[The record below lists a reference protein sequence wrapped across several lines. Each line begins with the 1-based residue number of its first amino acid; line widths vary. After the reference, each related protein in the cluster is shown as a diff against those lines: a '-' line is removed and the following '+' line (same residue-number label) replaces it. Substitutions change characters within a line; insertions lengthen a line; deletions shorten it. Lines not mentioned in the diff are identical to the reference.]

1 MITDGGEDKWH
12 CHLCVEPGSA
22 APLDLSKHP
31 GALLS
36 VVGCGRFP
44 LKRVER
50 DVTVQVNLE
59 IVGLVSF
66 LFCVLLFYHLP
77 VAPLLL
83 I

>member
-1 MITDGGEDKWH
+1 MVVRTSGTAIFAWSLALQR
-12 CHLCVEPGSA
+12 HLIFRNTLEHSC
-22 APLDLSKHP
+22 LSL
-31 GALLS
+31 A
-36 VVGCGRFP
+36 VVVF
-44 LKRVER
+44 LWRVER

-83 I
+83 M